1 MIYYTFYIQY
11 LYTMNNLFILYID
24 VLFVL
29 FIKILFYLFQMN
41 VIFHYHMITSITI
54 IIYFLLW
61 TLLTSFFYVLL
72 WWYFC
77 KPIITFVSSLFCSG
91 KPEASE
97 RRLFAR
103 LIMSVASPY
112 FFPPYTFQIRVA
124 GLYMLYGLFN
134 SQLIAPKEKVCCHST
149 SNHSLPAFK
158 RVAVCLKANPH
169 CNWPLVFLFW
179 MTWQGE

>member
-1 MIYYTFYIQY
+1 M
-11 LYTMNNLFILYID
+11 
-24 VLFVL
+24 
-29 FIKILFYLFQMN
+29 FYLFKMN

-54 IIYFLLW
+54 SIFFLLW

-77 KPIITFVSSLFCSG
+77 KPIITVKGIWRFISFVSSLFCSS
-91 KPEASE
+91 KPEANE

-124 GLYMLYGLFN
+124 GLYLLYGLFN
-134 SQLIAPKEKVCCHST
+134 SQLITPKEKVCCHSS

-158 RVAVCLKANPH
+158 QVAVCLKANSH
-169 CNWPLVFLFW
+169 CN
-179 MTWQGE
+179 